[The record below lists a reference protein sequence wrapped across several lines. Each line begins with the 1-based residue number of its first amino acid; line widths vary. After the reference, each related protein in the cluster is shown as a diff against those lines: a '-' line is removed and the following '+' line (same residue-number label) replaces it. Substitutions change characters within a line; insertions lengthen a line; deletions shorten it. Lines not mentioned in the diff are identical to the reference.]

1 MIVGKIISIL
11 DVSIKVILSSNDL
24 EVGDVLTTEDG
35 KYEFEVVIIDS
46 VEATCITLNS
56 NHGLKKGSK
65 LIKKAKGIEMEYS
78 DRAIGRVFD
87 SYGHIIDGKPFT
99 SEKRIVT
106 SNNTISLKDL
116 DLDSKPLWT
125 GIKIIDFF
133 APIQRGF
140 KIGLIGGAGV
150 GKTVLIRDLIHNIY
164 NSTSANAIFIGAGER
179 SREGKELI
187 DEMEKNN
194 LLDKICLVFG
204 QMGSN
209 PVSRSKSIESGLT
222 VAEYL
227 RDEKKKDSLIFID
240 NIYRYIQA
248 RSEISMELKEILVE
262 NGYMANMN
270 ELISKIEE
278 RASSTKDGAITSFQT
293 IYVPADDLNDE
304 AVQTITSHMDGQI
317 VLDRKVAEKG
327 LYPAINIFK
336 TSSKLIDVDR
346 VGQRHYD
353 LVQKVLQYLTR
364 YEKLEEIIA
373 VLGIDELSQDDKS
386 VFYRSRKLRN
396 YFTQPMFVAQDYTNI
411 PGKFVKTEDILDDV
425 EAILSGK
432 YDSVDESKFLYV
444 GTLKELSL

>member
-24 EVGDVLTTEDG
+24 EVGDILTTEDG
-35 KYEFEVVIIDS
+35 KYDFEVVIIDS
-46 VEATCITLNS
+46 IEATCITLNS
-56 NHGLKKGSK
+56 NHGLKKGTK
-65 LIKKAKGIEMEYS
+65 LVKKAKGIEMEYS

-87 SYGHIIDGKPFT
+87 SYGTIVDGKPFT
-99 SEKRIVT
+99 SEKKVIT

-150 GKTVLIRDLIHNIY
+150 GKTVLIRELIHNIY

-187 DEMEKNN
+187 EEMDKNN

-209 PVSRSKSIESGLT
+209 PVCRSKSIETGLT

-227 RDEKKKDSLIFID
+227 RDVKKKDSLIFID
-240 NIYRYIQA
+240 NVYRFIQA

-304 AVQTITSHMDGQI
+304 AVQNISSYMDGQI
-317 VLDRKVAEKG
+317 TLDRKMSEKG
-327 LYPAINIFK
+327 LYPAINVFK
-336 TSSKLIDVDR
+336 STSKLVDVNII
-346 VGQRHYD
+346 GKRHYD
-353 LVQKVLQYLTR
+353 LLKQTLAYYTR
-364 YEKLEEIIA
+364 YDELEEVIA
-373 VLGIDELSQDDKS
+373 ILGVDEISDEDKN
-386 VFYRSRKLRN
+386 VFYRTRKLRN
-396 YFTQPMFVAQDYTNI
+396 YFSQPLFASESFTNM
-411 PGKFVKTEDILDDV
+411 PGVKVDIEDILNDV
-425 EAILSGK
+425 ENILTGK
-432 YDSVDESKFLYV
+432 YDYIDELSFLYI
-444 GTLKELSL
+444 GKYNGK